1 MELVLYWRLILQNR
15 ILIALSILFGLAASV
30 ALTFAATPMYKSD
43 SQVFVSTPVTSL
55 DIAAL
60 ATGSSFS
67 QQRVKSYAQIVNSP
81 LTLKAVIEKLG
92 LDISAEELSKRVS
105 ASAPLDTVLISI
117 SVTDAIPSRAAEI
130 ANEIAKQFKIVA
142 ADLEM
147 RTVDV
152 NTPVK
157 ISIVRLATSA
167 DAPFTPRKKINYLLG
182 LVFGFGLGLLF
193 SGVRKVLDLSV
204 KNEDDINGLPLLA
217 AIGFDS
223 SADEKPL
230 ITDLG
235 RYAARTESFRTL
247 RTNIRYIIPSI
258 PAKVL
263 AIASA
268 LPNEGKST
276 TAINLSIS
284 MTQGGQRV
292 LLIEGD
298 MRRPKLCEY
307 LNLSNR
313 ELGLSTILTDK
324 KRVSTKAVNNA
335 VQQFE
340 KTRLDIMTSGPVPA
354 NPSELLGNP
363 KLMEMLKL
371 LRGMYDYI
379 IFDSPP
385 LLPVTD
391 AAVIASQVDGV
402 ILVVH
407 AGKTKKPQFQGS
419 RAAVESVGGRILGVV
434 LNKIPEQSRGY
445 NYGYKYAYSQGY
457 GINGGAAVAKE
468 YAPSVDEQY
477 RIEREEFFE
486 RVAGKRFKEELRRQT
501 RKYDRA

>member
-30 ALTFAATPMYKSD
+30 ALTFAATPMYKSE

-223 SADEKPL
+223 SFAV
-230 ITDLG
+230 T
-235 RYAARTESFRTL
+235 AWARFTQHVRQGLSRSLACHFQQPKL
-247 RTNIRYIIPSI
+247 R
-258 PAKVL
+258 
-263 AIASA
+263 
-268 LPNEGKST
+268 KST
-276 TAINLSIS
+276 
-284 MTQGGQRV
+284 RH
-292 LLIEGD
+292 
-298 MRRPKLCEY
+298 C
-307 LNLSNR
+307 
-313 ELGLSTILTDK
+313 
-324 KRVSTKAVNNA
+324 
-335 VQQFE
+335 F
-340 KTRLDIMTSGPVPA
+340 
-354 NPSELLGNP
+354 NP
-363 KLMEMLKL
+363 
-371 LRGMYDYI
+371 
-379 IFDSPP
+379 
-385 LLPVTD
+385 
-391 AAVIASQVDGV
+391 IA
-402 ILVVH
+402 
-407 AGKTKKPQFQGS
+407 T
-419 RAAVESVGGRILGVV
+419 
-434 LNKIPEQSRGY
+434 
-445 NYGYKYAYSQGY
+445 
-457 GINGGAAVAKE
+457 
-468 YAPSVDEQY
+468 
-477 RIEREEFFE
+477 
-486 RVAGKRFKEELRRQT
+486 
-501 RKYDRA
+501 

>member
-1 MELVLYWRLILQNR
+1 
-15 ILIALSILFGLAASV
+15 
-30 ALTFAATPMYKSD
+30 
-43 SQVFVSTPVTSL
+43 
-55 DIAAL
+55 
-60 ATGSSFS
+60 
-67 QQRVKSYAQIVNSP
+67 
-81 LTLKAVIEKLG
+81 
-92 LDISAEELSKRVS
+92 
-105 ASAPLDTVLISI
+105 
-117 SVTDAIPSRAAEI
+117 
-130 ANEIAKQFKIVA
+130 
-142 ADLEM
+142 
-147 RTVDV
+147 
-152 NTPVK
+152 
-157 ISIVRLATSA
+157 
-167 DAPFTPRKKINYLLG
+167 
-182 LVFGFGLGLLF
+182 
-193 SGVRKVLDLSV
+193 
-204 KNEDDINGLPLLA
+204 
-217 AIGFDS
+217 
-223 SADEKPL
+223 
-230 ITDLG
+230 
-235 RYAARTESFRTL
+235 
-247 RTNIRYIIPSI
+247 
-258 PAKVL
+258 
-263 AIASA
+263 
-268 LPNEGKST
+268 
-276 TAINLSIS
+276 
-284 MTQGGQRV
+284 
-292 LLIEGD
+292 
-298 MRRPKLCEY
+298 MRRPKLCDY

-354 NPSELLGNP
+354 NPSELLGSP
-363 KLMEMLKL
+363 KLMEILKL